1 MKRIILIF
9 SIGFLAVLVGC
20 DSTNKKDVQPDVN
33 KQKITN
39 ETENKM
45 DTQSKTTMDIAMKFM
60 DTMGKGDME
69 TMMSLMHDDMVWQN
83 AGDPNV
89 PWIGP
94 WNGKKTILE
103 DFMPKFGAGFKT
115 IKWEPADAIAN
126 GETAAFFGQMIGEL
140 TNSGEQ
146 TKEFTYALRVKVK
159 DGKVI
164 LWNWFEDSYEV
175 SRAYNKK

>member
-1 MKRIILIF
+1 MRHLFIIFCLAF
-9 SIGFLAVLVGC
+9 SMAFLGC
-20 DSTNKKDVQPDVN
+20 DSNKKEMQLTN
-33 KQKITN
+33 TEKIN
-39 ETENKM
+39 QNDKENIMEK
-45 DTQSKTTMDIAMKFM
+45 QSKVTMDVAMKFM
-60 DTMGKGDME
+60 GAMGKGDME
-69 TMMSLMHDDMVWQN
+69 TMMSLMHEDMVWQN
-83 AGDPNV
+83 AGDANV

-115 IKWEPADAIAN
+115 IKWEPNDALAK

-140 TNSGEQ
+140 TNSNQQ

-164 LWNWFEDSYEV
+164 LWNWFEDSFEI
-175 SRAYNKK
+175 SRAYHKQ

>member
-1 MKRIILIF
+1 MKNILLILNL
-9 SIGFLAVLVGC
+9 ILFLASVGC
-20 DSTNKKDVQPDVN
+20 VSDKEKGQSAKKELTKLNDKTN
-33 KQKITN
+33 IM
-39 ETENKM
+39 E
-45 DTQSKTTMDIAMKFM
+45 TQSQATLDIAMKFM
-60 DTMGKGDME
+60 DAMGKGDM
-69 TMMSLMHDDMVWQN
+69 TNMMSLMHEDMVWQN
-83 AGDPNV
+83 AGDSQV

-115 IKWEPADAIAN
+115 IKWEPNDAFAN
-126 GETAAFFGQMIGEL
+126 GDTAAFFGQMIGEL

-146 TKEFTYALRVKVK
+146 TSEFTYALRVKVK

-175 SRAYNKK
+175 SRAYHKK